1 MTEPVP
7 AQQRTDHLTLPRTA
21 PRPPGV
27 VLHTVDLTEH
37 TRLLGEVAPVLKE
50 LSVEAARIREG
61 EIAKP
66 VREIAPLSLR
76 VHELAMKCTRQ
87 VHDLS
92 VSQYPAMKDGA
103 DNLAL
108 LAGAC
113 SQISLAATLCNLAIH
128 HRTEILLYEDADP
141 TPATSR
147 DQLRRA
153 GVEMQQAATTYR
165 AVARRLSR
173 RLASFS
179 ARAEDRQLIAEAQR
193 PSPQKAPSTPPVL
206 AARRRV

>member
-37 TRLLGEVAPVLKE
+37 TRLLGEVAPALKD

-92 VSQYPAMKDGA
+92 VSQYPAMKDGGW
-103 DNLAL
+103 L
-108 LAGAC
+108 
-113 SQISLAATLCNLAIH
+113 
-128 HRTEILLYEDADP
+128 
-141 TPATSR
+141 
-147 DQLRRA
+147 
-153 GVEMQQAATTYR
+153 YR
-165 AVARRLSR
+165 AVVTSLVDEFGRRPVPRTGGVDEFGRHRVSCQGSIGML
-173 RLASFS
+173 LLKGAGH
-179 ARAEDRQLIAEAQR
+179 AADVEGRAVRGDPA
-193 PSPQKAPSTPPVL
+193 
-206 AARRRV
+206 